1 MRVIKKIF
9 TAKNFF
15 IAAVAAF
22 SAALVYLL
30 LLRFVPHLDEHYNVI
45 TRVDYEFL
53 PLFTFLGLITLFW
66 PMLFNKLS
74 KYKIS
79 GFLLCFYVGFTVAA
93 LLLGTVFDFY
103 VLVPHWD
110 TMLHFFS
117 GVGLAVLGFAIMDI
131 VERNQNT
138 KYPRLLIVIF
148 AFCFAK
154 TLGIIWEISEFFM
167 DIGLGTNT
175 QQWADRYGVPLVG
188 QDALFDTMK
197 DIIANTIGAVIVC
210 VWAYFRLH
218 KKDWPKVLSI
228 MRTR

>member
-9 TAKNFF
+9 TTKNIF

-22 SAALVYLL
+22 IVALTYLL

-66 PMLFNKLS
+66 PLLFNKLS
-74 KYKIS
+74 KYNIS
-79 GFLLCFYVGFTVAA
+79 GFLFCFYIGFTVAA

-110 TMLHFFS
+110 TMLHFMS
-117 GVGLAVLGFAIMDI
+117 GVGLAVLGFAIADI
-131 VERNQNT
+131 VERNQNI
-138 KYPRLLIVIF
+138 KYHRLFITIF

-154 TLGIIWEISEFFM
+154 TLGIIWEVSEFVM

-188 QDALFDTMK
+188 QAALFDTMK

-210 VWAYFRLH
+210 VLGYIRLRN
-218 KKDWPKVLSI
+218 KDWPRVFSI
-228 MRTR
+228 LKTR

>member
-1 MRVIKKIF
+1 MRILKKIF

-22 SAALVYLL
+22 ALALIYLV
-30 LLRFVPHLDEHYNVI
+30 LLRFVPHIDEHYNVI

-74 KYKIS
+74 RYKIC

-93 LLLGTVFDFY
+93 LLFGTVFDFY
-103 VLVPHWD
+103 YLVPHWD
-110 TMLHFFS
+110 TMLHFLS
-117 GVGLAVLGFAIMDI
+117 GVGLAVLGFAIVDI

-138 KYPRLLIVIF
+138 KYPRLFIAIF

-154 TLGIIWEISEFFM
+154 TLGIIWEISEFVM
-167 DIGLGTNT
+167 DITLGTNT

-188 QDALFDTMK
+188 QAALFDTMK
-197 DIIANTIGAVIVC
+197 DIIANAIGAVLIS
-210 VWAYFRLH
+210 VWGYFRLR

-228 MRTR
+228 PNTR